1 MIPFCC
7 VFFYPKKKGN
17 DRRRRKREKRYELG
31 ICFCMFKPKS
41 GSSPSLVVK
50 TGEEGKKEK
59 HLHFTF

>member
-1 MIPFCC
+1 
-7 VFFYPKKKGN
+7 VFFFTLKKKGN

-31 ICFCMFKPKS
+31 MFKPKS

>member
-31 ICFCMFKPKS
+31 MFKPKS